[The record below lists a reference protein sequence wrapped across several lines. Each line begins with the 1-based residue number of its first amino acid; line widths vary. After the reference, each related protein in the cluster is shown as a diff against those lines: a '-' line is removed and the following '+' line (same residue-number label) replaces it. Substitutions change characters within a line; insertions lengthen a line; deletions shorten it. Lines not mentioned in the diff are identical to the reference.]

1 MSDLS
6 SLFFG
11 PLTKDA
17 CVYFYFLTLLFFF
30 ILLLTIF
37 AGILFVIKRQKE
49 LNFKI
54 ALQGVALF
62 CNVFLLYFVNRLLH
76 TMCVKSLV

>member
-1 MSDLS
+1 MTDLS

-30 ILLLTIF
+30 FLVITIIS
-37 AGILFVIKRQKE
+37 GIIFIIKKHKQ
-49 LNFKI
+49 LDYKI
-54 ALQGVALF
+54 AIQGVALA